1 MRFAS
6 YAEMI
11 STKSKLLGR
20 SKYFVNTRTSILQM
34 QTKERVFSHCKSAVI
49 ANRLR
54 HQERAKREWLSFNLI
69 VDASFTGY
77 L

>member
-1 MRFAS
+1 
-6 YAEMI
+6 MI

-20 SKYFVNTRTSILQM
+20 SKYFVYTRTSILQM
-34 QTKERVFSHCKSAVI
+34 QTKERVFSCCKSAVI
-49 ANRLR
+49 ADRLR
-54 HQERAKREWLSFNLI
+54 QQERAKREWLSFNLI

>member
-34 QTKERVFSHCKSAVI
+34 QTKERVFSHCKRAVI
-49 ANRLR
+49 ADRLR
-54 HQERAKREWLSFNLI
+54 HQERAKRERFSFNLI
-69 VDASFTGY
+69 VNACFASY